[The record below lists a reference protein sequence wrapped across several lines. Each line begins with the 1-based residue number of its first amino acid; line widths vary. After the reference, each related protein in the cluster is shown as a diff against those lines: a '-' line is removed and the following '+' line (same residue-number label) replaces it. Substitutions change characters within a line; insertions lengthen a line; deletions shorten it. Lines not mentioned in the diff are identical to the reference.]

1 MVTISSVY
9 NYCIA
14 TNILI
19 WNISIYSQRITF
31 QLHVWYP
38 MNKNIYKCLDIIIH
52 RKYHWCVQYY
62 HRVYVQLSVRVF
74 VYNTNDI
81 SLFKVLRR
89 FEVYLMYDN
98 ILIDYSPALVPLF
111 LFNQLFYYLH
121 LSVVY
126 GWYGF
131 SQYCHKNEWT
141 PTWYF
146 RFCII
151 IWYVCF
157 S

>member
-1 MVTISSVY
+1 MSIITALQQIFQSGIYQTIANVLY
-9 NYCIA
+9 FRYKVDILWIKKIYEYL
-14 TNILI
+14 NI
-19 WNISIYSQRITF
+19 IT
-31 QLHVWYP
+31 
-38 MNKNIYKCLDIIIH
+38 H

-121 LSVVY
+121 SSVVY

>member
-1 MVTISSVY
+1 MANVY
-9 NYCIA
+9 FIHFRSKFDILWKKYIKYL
-14 TNILI
+14 NI
-19 WNISIYSQRITF
+19 
-31 QLHVWYP
+31 
-38 MNKNIYKCLDIIIH
+38 MIH